1 MIHRVFAAVATTL
14 LMVSSS
20 AIAGDDPIHER
31 HELMENTGK
40 AAKPVGQMLKGE
52 APFDAARLMESLQT
66 FEGVA
71 AEFGGLFPAGS
82 ESGGDTKAD
91 PAIWEDREGFEAA
104 LLKWQDA
111 VAAAIDAQPADVDAA
126 KAAMNPVFG
135 ACKGCHDNYRI
146 PDDD

>member
-14 LMVSSS
+14 LMISSS
-20 AIAGDDPIHER
+20 AIAGDNPIDER
-31 HELMENTGK
+31 HELMEKTGK

-52 APFDAARLMESLQT
+52 APFDAATLLTSLKT
-66 FEGVA
+66 FESVGSK
-71 AEFGGLFPAGS
+71 FGSLFPAGS
-82 ESGGDTKAD
+82 ESGDTKAD

-104 LLKWQDA
+104 LAKWQDA
-111 VAAAIDAQPADVDAA
+111 VAAAIAAQPADVDQA

-146 PDDD
+146 PDED